1 MDATSSLSLRR
12 GISPPALPGGMFSGG
27 QFTSLAAPPNL
38 DGAGADRCPQHRTGC
53 PAPADPAGPMRRP
66 RPLFIA

>member
-1 MDATSSLSLRR
+1 MDATSSLSPPF
-12 GISPPALPGGMFSGG
+12 GIPPSALTAGVFSGG

-38 DGAGADRCPQHRTGC
+38 DGADADRCPQHRTGC
-53 PAPADPAGPMRRP
+53 PAPADPAEPMRRP

>member
-1 MDATSSLSLRR
+1 MDAASSLSLPCE
-12 GISPPALPGGMFSGG
+12 ISPPAWPASAFSGG

-53 PAPADPAGPMRRP
+53 PAPADPAGPMCRP

>member
-1 MDATSSLSLRR
+1 MDATSSLSLPC
-12 GISPPALPGGMFSGG
+12 GTSPSALTAGVFSGG

-53 PAPADPAGPMRRP
+53 PAPADPAGPMRLP